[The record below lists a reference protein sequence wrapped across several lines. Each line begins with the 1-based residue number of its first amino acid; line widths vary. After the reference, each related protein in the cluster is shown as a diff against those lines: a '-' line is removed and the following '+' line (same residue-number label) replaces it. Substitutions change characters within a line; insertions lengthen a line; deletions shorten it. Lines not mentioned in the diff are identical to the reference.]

1 MDPLARPQSVFAVQ
15 KVLQTAVAEKKVA
28 GSLSAA
34 ETADREPASGW
45 RGLVNRL
52 RGS

>member
-15 KVLQTAVAEKKVA
+15 KVLQAGGAVP
-28 GSLSAA
+28 AA
-34 ETADREPASGW
+34 REEAPSEAPASGW